1 LLQKDVVN
9 KLLAKHKQTKAA
21 ATVLTALIDEPH
33 GYGRIIRDVA
43 GNIVAIREQK
53 DATPAEDMINE
64 INVGMY
70 CFESKKLFAA
80 LKKIKLNPNKKE
92 FYLTDVV
99 ELLLA
104 NGERVATVVTDDE
117 SVAFGV
123 NTRADLAQAEGII
136 RKRILSKLMEDG
148 VTIIDPATTYVEA
161 GAKIG
166 EDSIIYPCSYIHSD
180 VTIGKNCKIGP
191 FARIRP
197 GSKIGDGAEI
207 GNFTEVS
214 RSNIGSNVTMKH
226 FSFLGDATVG
236 SETNIGAGTVT
247 ANYDGKNKNKTVI
260 GDGAFIGSDSILVA
274 PVTIG
279 KKAMTGAGTVVKS
292 GTNIPAGKTA
302 VGVPARIIK

>member
-1 LLQKDVVN
+1 
-9 KLLAKHKQTKAA
+9 
-21 ATVLTALIDEPH
+21 
-33 GYGRIIRDVA
+33 
-43 GNIVAIREQK
+43 
-53 DATPAEDMINE
+53 
-64 INVGMY
+64 
-70 CFESKKLFAA
+70 
-80 LKKIKLNPNKKE
+80 
-92 FYLTDVV
+92 
-99 ELLLA
+99 LLA